1 MGDKSVSGS
10 KHLFRPIFG
19 AVAGRSRCLR
29 ADLRRGKE
37 SARRAAFANND
48 RLSSSTAALCHA
60 GIAVIPVVAASMMGQ
75 LATYPNLAPWYQN
88 LAKPA
93 LNPPN
98 WLFAPVWTAL
108 YAIMAYAVWRILRL
122 AAGTPGRM
130 TALALFFVQLV
141 LDASLV
147 MDVLRSERTRLLD
160 F

>member
-1 MGDKSVSGS
+1 
-10 KHLFRPIFG
+10 
-19 AVAGRSRCLR
+19 
-29 ADLRRGKE
+29 
-37 SARRAAFANND
+37 
-48 RLSSSTAALCHA
+48 
-60 GIAVIPVVAASMMGQ
+60 VIPVVAASMMGQ

-141 LDASLV
+141 LDAAWSWMFFGLNDPLAGLLNIVAQWLV
-147 MDVLRSERTRLLD
+147 ILGTIDRFYRLDRVAAWCLFPLAAWVAFACVLNFEIWRLNG
-160 F
+160 